1 MTFVSASWGFDP
13 QTVSG
18 GEIVRECMPERMS
31 LRLDEFANGEK
42 TKAMVLAVGVDPLD
56 ALAQSVN
63 RFARFARHPLP
74 PGLEA
79 KGFFRPLS
87 DPPRKRGRLDVLLFA
102 RRGRIDLNRPPGVS
116 GTTCSRSWRSS
127 CRPAVGRRPAVA
139 AGDVVDPRPR
149 QARIVAPVGHLDRDD
164 DPLFRG
170 RGDLG
175 VVGGANRAVGKA
187 HGARL
192 GSVVEALSC
201 FFLASSLTCFFARD
215 LRSA

>member
-31 LRLDEFANGEK
+31 LRLDESANGEK

-116 GTTCSRSWRSS
+116 GERDDVLARGVARVDQQS
-127 CRPAVGRRPAVA
+127 VGRPAVA
-139 AGDVVDPRPR
+139 AGDVVDHRPPPGPHRCAGRSPRSR
-149 QARIVAPVGHLDRDD
+149 R
-164 DPLFRG
+164 
-170 RGDLG
+170 
-175 VVGGANRAVGKA
+175 
-187 HGARL
+187 
-192 GSVVEALSC
+192 
-201 FFLASSLTCFFARD
+201 
-215 LRSA
+215 